1 MVKRL
6 DEPIDHIGWDLWQAA
21 AVWQSRFQSDMVA
34 AGHAWFAEAR
44 GGVLAHLDRTG
55 NRQSDV
61 ATRMGVSKQAVQQLV
76 DGLVADGVVERRA
89 DPTDARAR
97 WVVLTARGR
106 AVHAD
111 ADRIKRAI
119 ESEWQKRLGKS
130 AFAALRRALRDIGR
144 PQ

>member
-21 AVWQSRFQSDMVA
+21 AAWQRRFQSEMVA
-34 AGHAWFAEAR
+34 AGHAWFSEAR
-44 GGVLAHLDRTG
+44 AGVLAHLDRSGT
-55 NRQSDV
+55 RQSDL
-61 ATRMGVSKQAVQQLV
+61 ALSMGVSKQAIHQFV

-89 DPTDARAR
+89 DPTDARVR

-106 AVHAD
+106 AVHAE

-119 ESEWQKRLGKS
+119 EAEWRKRLGKA
-130 AFAALRRALRDIGR
+130 AFAALRRGLLDIAR
-144 PQ
+144 PR

>member
-6 DEPIDHIGWDLWQAA
+6 DEPIDHVGWDLWQAA
-21 AVWQSRFQSDMVA
+21 AAWQRRFQSDMVA

-44 GGVLAHLDRTG
+44 AGVLAHLDRG
-55 NRQSDV
+55 GSRQSDL
-61 ATRMGVSKQAVQQLV
+61 ARRMGVSKQAIQQFV

-89 DPTDARAR
+89 DPADARGR

-111 ADRIKRAI
+111 ANRIKRAI
-119 ESEWQKRLGKS
+119 EAEWQKRLGKS
-130 AFAALRRALRDIGR
+130 AFAALRRALQDIGR

>member
-1 MVKRL
+1 MVGRF

-21 AVWQSRFQSDMVA
+21 AAWQRRFQSDMVA
-34 AGHAWFAEAR
+34 AGHPWFAEAR
-44 GGVLAHLDRTG
+44 AGLLAHLDRTG
-55 NRQSDV
+55 TRQSDL
-61 ATRMGVSKQAVQQLV
+61 AARMDVSKQAIQQFV

-89 DPTDARAR
+89 DPADARAR

-119 ESEWQKRLGKS
+119 EAEWRKRLGKS
-130 AFAALRRALRDIGR
+130 AFAALRGALRDIGR